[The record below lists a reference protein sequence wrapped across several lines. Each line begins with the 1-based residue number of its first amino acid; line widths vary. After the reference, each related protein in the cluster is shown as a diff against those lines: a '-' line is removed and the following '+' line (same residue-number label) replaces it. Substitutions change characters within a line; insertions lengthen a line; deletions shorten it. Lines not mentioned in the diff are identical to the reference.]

1 MIFYVLLKIESLDYI
16 HIGEK
21 NATHLVEGYL
31 RLDDIFPLELRRN
44 DFFRTTLEKVL
55 VRQMNAGTLKSLEE
69 VLT

>member
-1 MIFYVLLKIESLDYI
+1 MKIESLDYVYM
-16 HIGEK
+16 GEK

-31 RLDDIFPLELRRN
+31 LLDDIFPVEFRRN
-44 DFFRTTLEKVL
+44 DIFRTTLEKVL

>member
-1 MIFYVLLKIESLDYI
+1 VLLKIESLDYI
-16 HIGEK
+16 HMGEK

-44 DFFRTTLEKVL
+44 DIFRTTLQKVL

>member
-1 MIFYVLLKIESLDYI
+1 M
-16 HIGEK
+16 GEK

-31 RLDDIFPLELRRN
+31 LLDDIFPVELRRN
-44 DFFRTTLEKVL
+44 DILRTTLEKVF

>member
-1 MIFYVLLKIESLDYI
+1 MW
-16 HIGEK
+16 EK

-31 RLDDIFPLELRRN
+31 RLDDIFPLELRKN
-44 DFFRTTLEKVL
+44 DIFRTTLEKVL